1 MRRRITLSWNDRGAG
16 DINTDLQWLCYS
28 LGLFPIRDY
37 NSSMYRLFIELVKD
51 RRTERVSTSDELA
64 ARVGLTRG
72 TVVHHLNKMMET
84 GIVLRSEAGYA
95 LRDAT
100 VERMVG
106 SIRREVDRLFTD
118 IEDVAKRI
126 DEQLS

>member
-1 MRRRITLSWNDRGAG
+1 MSWNERGAG
-16 DINTDLQWLCYS
+16 DINTDLQWLCFS
-28 LGLFPIRDY
+28 LGLFPVRDY

-51 RRTERVSTSDELA
+51 RRTDRVSTSDELA
-64 ARVGLTRG
+64 ARVGLSRG

-95 LRDAT
+95 LKDST
-100 VERMVG
+100 VEKMVEG
-106 SIRREVDRLFTD
+106 LRSEVATLFDD

-126 DEQLS
+126 DERLS